1 MPKNVWTEDENVNMM
16 QLEDKEFNLCD
27 FALFMSVMKNEKAH
41 ESVLSIITG
50 EADLKLKEV
59 HVEEVVLNKSGQRA
73 IRLDARSTD
82 TSGRNFA
89 TEMQND
95 RSIYELLEEK
105 GSVSENTQ
113 KMLLKETDK
122 ERLKLWLKKAARS
135 DSEAD
140 FLKKIQ
146 EE

>member
-27 FALFMSVMKNEKAH
+27 FALFMSVMK
-41 ESVLSIITG
+41 S
-50 EADLKLKEV
+50 
-59 HVEEVVLNKSGQRA
+59 
-73 IRLDARSTD
+73 
-82 TSGRNFA
+82 
-89 TEMQND
+89 
-95 RSIYELLEEK
+95 ELLEEK

>member
-1 MPKNVWTEDENVNMM
+1 MPQNVWTEDENVNMM

-27 FALFMSVMKNEKAH
+27 FALFMSVMK
-41 ESVLSIITG
+41 S
-50 EADLKLKEV
+50 
-59 HVEEVVLNKSGQRA
+59 
-73 IRLDARSTD
+73 
-82 TSGRNFA
+82 
-89 TEMQND
+89 
-95 RSIYELLEEK
+95 ELLEEK

-113 KMLLKETDK
+113 KMLLQETDK
-122 ERLKLWLKKAARS
+122 ERFKLWLKKAARS

>member
-1 MPKNVWTEDENVNMM
+1 MHRKGDAYAPKCMDGRRKCKTLM

-27 FALFMSVMKNEKAH
+27 FALFMSVMK
-41 ESVLSIITG
+41 S
-50 EADLKLKEV
+50 
-59 HVEEVVLNKSGQRA
+59 
-73 IRLDARSTD
+73 
-82 TSGRNFA
+82 
-89 TEMQND
+89 
-95 RSIYELLEEK
+95 ELLEEK
-105 GSVSENTQ
+105 ESVSENTQ
-113 KMLLKETDK
+113 KMLLQETDK

>member
-27 FALFMSVMKNEKAH
+27 FALFMSAMK
-41 ESVLSIITG
+41 S
-50 EADLKLKEV
+50 
-59 HVEEVVLNKSGQRA
+59 
-73 IRLDARSTD
+73 
-82 TSGRNFA
+82 
-89 TEMQND
+89 
-95 RSIYELLEEK
+95 ELLEEK

-135 DSEAD
+135 DSEAG

>member
-1 MPKNVWTEDENVNMM
+1 M

-27 FALFMSVMKNEKAH
+27 FALFMSVMK
-41 ESVLSIITG
+41 S
-50 EADLKLKEV
+50 
-59 HVEEVVLNKSGQRA
+59 
-73 IRLDARSTD
+73 
-82 TSGRNFA
+82 
-89 TEMQND
+89 
-95 RSIYELLEEK
+95 ELLEEK

-135 DSEAD
+135 DSEAG

-146 EE
+146 EK

>member
-27 FALFMSVMKNEKAH
+27 FALFMSVMK
-41 ESVLSIITG
+41 S
-50 EADLKLKEV
+50 
-59 HVEEVVLNKSGQRA
+59 
-73 IRLDARSTD
+73 
-82 TSGRNFA
+82 
-89 TEMQND
+89 
-95 RSIYELLEEK
+95 ELLEEK

-122 ERLKLWLKKAARS
+122 ERLKLWLKQAARS
-135 DSEAD
+135 DSEAG

>member
-27 FALFMSVMKNEKAH
+27 FALFMSVMK
-41 ESVLSIITG
+41 S
-50 EADLKLKEV
+50 
-59 HVEEVVLNKSGQRA
+59 
-73 IRLDARSTD
+73 
-82 TSGRNFA
+82 
-89 TEMQND
+89 
-95 RSIYELLEEK
+95 ELLEEK

-122 ERLKLWLKKAARS
+122 ERLKLWLKKADRS
-135 DSEAD
+135 DSEAG

>member
-27 FALFMSVMKNEKAH
+27 FALFMSVMK
-41 ESVLSIITG
+41 S
-50 EADLKLKEV
+50 
-59 HVEEVVLNKSGQRA
+59 
-73 IRLDARSTD
+73 
-82 TSGRNFA
+82 
-89 TEMQND
+89 
-95 RSIYELLEEK
+95 ELLEEK

-140 FLKKIQ
+140 FIKKIQ

>member
-1 MPKNVWTEDENVNMM
+1 MPQNVWTEDENVNMM

-27 FALFMSVMKNEKAH
+27 FALFMSVMK
-41 ESVLSIITG
+41 S
-50 EADLKLKEV
+50 
-59 HVEEVVLNKSGQRA
+59 
-73 IRLDARSTD
+73 
-82 TSGRNFA
+82 
-89 TEMQND
+89 
-95 RSIYELLEEK
+95 ELLEEK

-135 DSEAD
+135 DSEAG

>member
-16 QLEDKEFNLCD
+16 QLEDKGFNLCD
-27 FALFMSVMKNEKAH
+27 FALFMSVMK
-41 ESVLSIITG
+41 S
-50 EADLKLKEV
+50 
-59 HVEEVVLNKSGQRA
+59 
-73 IRLDARSTD
+73 
-82 TSGRNFA
+82 
-89 TEMQND
+89 
-95 RSIYELLEEK
+95 ELLEEK

-135 DSEAD
+135 DSEAG

>member
-1 MPKNVWTEDENVNMM
+1 MPQNVWTEDENVNMM

-27 FALFMSVMKNEKAH
+27 FALFMSVMK
-41 ESVLSIITG
+41 S
-50 EADLKLKEV
+50 
-59 HVEEVVLNKSGQRA
+59 
-73 IRLDARSTD
+73 
-82 TSGRNFA
+82 
-89 TEMQND
+89 
-95 RSIYELLEEK
+95 ELLEEK

-113 KMLLKETDK
+113 KMLLQETDK

>member
-1 MPKNVWTEDENVNMM
+1 MPQNVWTEDENVNMM

-27 FALFMSVMKNEKAH
+27 FALFMSVMK
-41 ESVLSIITG
+41 S
-50 EADLKLKEV
+50 
-59 HVEEVVLNKSGQRA
+59 
-73 IRLDARSTD
+73 
-82 TSGRNFA
+82 
-89 TEMQND
+89 
-95 RSIYELLEEK
+95 ELLEEK
-105 GSVSENTQ
+105 GFVSENTQ
-113 KMLLKETDK
+113 KMLLQETDK

>member
-1 MPKNVWTEDENVNMM
+1 MPQNVWTEDENVNMM

-27 FALFMSVMKNEKAH
+27 FALFMSAMK
-41 ESVLSIITG
+41 S
-50 EADLKLKEV
+50 
-59 HVEEVVLNKSGQRA
+59 
-73 IRLDARSTD
+73 
-82 TSGRNFA
+82 
-89 TEMQND
+89 
-95 RSIYELLEEK
+95 ELLEEK

-135 DSEAD
+135 DSEAG

>member
-1 MPKNVWTEDENVNMM
+1 MLMPKNVWTEDENVNMV
-16 QLEDKEFNLCD
+16 QLEDKQFNLCD
-27 FALFMSVMKNEKAH
+27 FALFMSVMK
-41 ESVLSIITG
+41 S
-50 EADLKLKEV
+50 
-59 HVEEVVLNKSGQRA
+59 
-73 IRLDARSTD
+73 
-82 TSGRNFA
+82 
-89 TEMQND
+89 
-95 RSIYELLEEK
+95 ELLEEK

-146 EE
+146 EEQKLSWLNCNEIS

>member
-1 MPKNVWTEDENVNMM
+1 MPKNVWTEDENVNMV

-27 FALFMSVMKNEKAH
+27 FALFMSVMK
-41 ESVLSIITG
+41 S
-50 EADLKLKEV
+50 
-59 HVEEVVLNKSGQRA
+59 
-73 IRLDARSTD
+73 
-82 TSGRNFA
+82 
-89 TEMQND
+89 
-95 RSIYELLEEK
+95 ELLEEK

>member
-27 FALFMSVMKNEKAH
+27 FALFMSVMK
-41 ESVLSIITG
+41 S
-50 EADLKLKEV
+50 
-59 HVEEVVLNKSGQRA
+59 
-73 IRLDARSTD
+73 
-82 TSGRNFA
+82 
-89 TEMQND
+89 
-95 RSIYELLEEK
+95 ELLEEK

-135 DSEAD
+135 DSEAG
-140 FLKKIQ
+140 FLNKIQ

>member
-1 MPKNVWTEDENVNMM
+1 MTFT
-16 QLEDKEFNLCD
+16 FNLCD
-27 FALFMSVMKNEKAH
+27 FALFMSVMK
-41 ESVLSIITG
+41 S
-50 EADLKLKEV
+50 
-59 HVEEVVLNKSGQRA
+59 
-73 IRLDARSTD
+73 
-82 TSGRNFA
+82 
-89 TEMQND
+89 
-95 RSIYELLEEK
+95 ELLEEK

-135 DSEAD
+135 DSEAG

>member
-27 FALFMSVMKNEKAH
+27 FALFMSVMK
-41 ESVLSIITG
+41 S
-50 EADLKLKEV
+50 
-59 HVEEVVLNKSGQRA
+59 
-73 IRLDARSTD
+73 
-82 TSGRNFA
+82 
-89 TEMQND
+89 
-95 RSIYELLEEK
+95 ELLEEK

-135 DSEAD
+135 EMCIRDR
-140 FLKKIQ
+140 
-146 EE
+146 

>member
-1 MPKNVWTEDENVNMM
+1 MPQNVWTEDENVNMM

-27 FALFMSVMKNEKAH
+27 FALFMSVMK
-41 ESVLSIITG
+41 S
-50 EADLKLKEV
+50 
-59 HVEEVVLNKSGQRA
+59 
-73 IRLDARSTD
+73 
-82 TSGRNFA
+82 
-89 TEMQND
+89 
-95 RSIYELLEEK
+95 ELFEEK

-113 KMLLKETDK
+113 KMLLQKTDK

>member
-27 FALFMSVMKNEKAH
+27 FALFMSVMK
-41 ESVLSIITG
+41 S
-50 EADLKLKEV
+50 
-59 HVEEVVLNKSGQRA
+59 
-73 IRLDARSTD
+73 
-82 TSGRNFA
+82 
-89 TEMQND
+89 
-95 RSIYELLEEK
+95 ELLEEK
-105 GSVSENTQ
+105 ESVSENTQ
-113 KMLLKETDK
+113 KMLLQETDK

>member
-1 MPKNVWTEDENVNMM
+1 MPQNVWTEDENVNMM

-27 FALFMSVMKNEKAH
+27 FALFMSAMK
-41 ESVLSIITG
+41 S
-50 EADLKLKEV
+50 
-59 HVEEVVLNKSGQRA
+59 
-73 IRLDARSTD
+73 
-82 TSGRNFA
+82 
-89 TEMQND
+89 
-95 RSIYELLEEK
+95 ELLEEK
-105 GSVSENTQ
+105 ESVSENTQ
-113 KMLLKETDK
+113 KMLLQETDK

>member
-1 MPKNVWTEDENVNMM
+1 MPQNVWTEDENANMM

-27 FALFMSVMKNEKAH
+27 FALFMSVMK
-41 ESVLSIITG
+41 S
-50 EADLKLKEV
+50 
-59 HVEEVVLNKSGQRA
+59 
-73 IRLDARSTD
+73 
-82 TSGRNFA
+82 
-89 TEMQND
+89 
-95 RSIYELLEEK
+95 ELLEEK
-105 GSVSENTQ
+105 GFVSENTQ
-113 KMLLKETDK
+113 KMLLQKTDK

>member
-1 MPKNVWTEDENVNMM
+1 MLMPKNVWTEDENVNMM

-27 FALFMSVMKNEKAH
+27 FALFMSVMK
-41 ESVLSIITG
+41 S
-50 EADLKLKEV
+50 
-59 HVEEVVLNKSGQRA
+59 
-73 IRLDARSTD
+73 
-82 TSGRNFA
+82 
-89 TEMQND
+89 
-95 RSIYELLEEK
+95 ELLEEK

-135 DSEAD
+135 DSEAG

>member
-1 MPKNVWTEDENVNMM
+1 MPQNVWTEDENVNMM

-27 FALFMSVMKNEKAH
+27 FALFMSVMK
-41 ESVLSIITG
+41 S
-50 EADLKLKEV
+50 
-59 HVEEVVLNKSGQRA
+59 
-73 IRLDARSTD
+73 
-82 TSGRNFA
+82 
-89 TEMQND
+89 
-95 RSIYELLEEK
+95 ELLEEK

-122 ERLKLWLKKAARS
+122 ERLKLWLKKAARA
-135 DSEAD
+135 DSEAG

>member
-1 MPKNVWTEDENVNMM
+1 MPQNVWTVKRSEEW
-16 QLEDKEFNLCD
+16 E
-27 FALFMSVMKNEKAH
+27 AARMSI
-41 ESVLSIITG
+41 LSIGLERG
-50 EADLKLKEV
+50 EQIGMA
-59 HVEEVVLNKSGQRA
+59 
-73 IRLDARSTD
+73 
-82 TSGRNFA
+82 
-89 TEMQND
+89 

-122 ERLKLWLKKAARS
+122 ERLKLWLNKAARS

>member
-1 MPKNVWTEDENVNMM
+1 MPQNVWTEDENVNMM

-27 FALFMSVMKNEKAH
+27 FALFMSVMK
-41 ESVLSIITG
+41 S
-50 EADLKLKEV
+50 
-59 HVEEVVLNKSGQRA
+59 
-73 IRLDARSTD
+73 
-82 TSGRNFA
+82 
-89 TEMQND
+89 
-95 RSIYELLEEK
+95 ELLEKKE
-105 GSVSENTQ
+105 SVSENTQ
-113 KMLLKETDK
+113 KMLLQETDK